1 MKAKIKGNL
10 PDAPKPTKAVR
21 IDCNPHNAYFP
32 EAVAWQKEKE
42 RRAKEIQ
49 TQSWKKEFKSRK
61 PRTWTDEDMLKAVD
75 LAEQGHSFSYI
86 ADALGVTRR
95 SVEEHLGTENG
106 GIPEE

>member
-1 MKAKIKGNL
+1 MKAKVKGNL

-21 IDCNPHNAYFP
+21 IDCNPNNAYFP

-42 RRAKEIQ
+42 KRAQEIQ
-49 TQSWKKEFKSRK
+49 TKSWQKNFKQRK
-61 PRTWTDEDMLKAVD
+61 PRTWTEEDFRKAEE
-75 LAEQGHSFSYI
+75 LAAQGHSFSFI